1 MSTVAAVLAAARTRL
16 PASEAR
22 LLLGH
27 VLGRSTAWLIAHDNE
42 LLDEAALLSFA
53 SLAARRRGGEPVA
66 YLLGYREFYGRE
78 FMVSPSVLIP
88 RPETEILVDLALAEV
103 RIRDRAFLAAAG
115 AEGEGARILDLG
127 TGSGCIAITLA
138 LEIPSVQVCA
148 VDASEAALRVAG
160 ANAKRMKASLRL
172 VQSDWFG
179 ALRGE
184 TFDLIVTNPPYVAE
198 SDPHLGA
205 DDLRHEPPAALASGT
220 DGLDAIR
227 RIIAAAPKY
236 LTPGGQLWLEH
247 GYDQADA
254 VRELLSAAGLGTVEQ
269 HRDVAGI
276 VRVSGGRLL

>member
-27 VLGRSTAWLIAHDNE
+27 VLGRSTAWLIAHDDE

-127 TGSGCIAITLA
+127 TGSGCIAITLS
-138 LEIPSVQVCA
+138 LEIPSAQVCA

-172 VQSDWFG
+172 LRSDWFG

-198 SDPHLGA
+198 ADPHLAA
-205 DDLRHEPPAALASGT
+205 DDLRYEPPPALASGT